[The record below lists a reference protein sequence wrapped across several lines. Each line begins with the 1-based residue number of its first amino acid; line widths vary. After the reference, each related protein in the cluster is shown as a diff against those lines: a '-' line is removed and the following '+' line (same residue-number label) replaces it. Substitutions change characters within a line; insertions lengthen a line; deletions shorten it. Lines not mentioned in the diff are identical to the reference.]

1 MVDFTV
7 RYLPEDTFS
16 FIIYSHVCSRTFFL
30 AILVFSFQI
39 AVYALLA
46 YDITDLTN
54 EINPFKL
61 PVNVEMPVRI
71 AEAFAIVVAVT
82 TQDDVQQALNLMRD
96 GYDQDPANHS
106 SLDQTFP
113 EATKAKW
120 ILSIFLR
127 AFEGLFG
134 LALTF
139 LLIMQSTT
147 VLDLLLNFLA
157 MEFVSQL
164 DDGVFV
170 LTRAGFFGR
179 TLSEE
184 AKRMSDED
192 TPYKVTVPCTASFA
206 AATYFII
213 LSGTFFAF
221 WWIIRTKQVSGEFLC
236 QQIFA
241 QFGDEVVP
249 MLGAFTGLYSRHTN
263 SYGNRLS
270 YIDDRVGGALLAYCL
285 EQKRWTLSLVTDNV
299 YDPCTWIAASDE
311 TIDFD
316 VLTTATSQWV
326 VKDAA
331 KGILPL
337 SQHFLACQDHMH
349 IDNLCG
355 KYGNRIIGDEDDK
368 YGCKCK
374 RGRYGLRC
382 EYKEPCQKMEI
393 SQDYNNGF
401 VKRGGTNSSSYFA
414 STFYLL
420 EGAEAYNHPVYTS
433 LLGTGQE
440 IIHHELLPPPDQD
453 VDVTLGDNQTL
464 SNVTDI
470 DIIVFTGVR
479 WILSYKSWFPGL
491 KDINDV
497 SEMAEYFSKKFHGHF
512 TKYTALYISEPAYVS
527 ETLYMDSQTGAE
539 ASPSNLKWQYSSA
552 LAAFQS
558 TFDQRLQPDLEKSP
572 VLTKFSCIEENG
584 VDGPG
589 LEKKSNGG
597 IGAFIGIALAAAFV
611 LTVAYFVCCPNRK
624 TQQMD
629 VEMEELQFDEN
640 EEIDVEQDVTA
651 AAECKVDDW

>member
-1 MVDFTV
+1 MIDFTE

-16 FIIYSHVCSRTFFL
+16 FIIYSRVCSRAFFL
-30 AILVFSFQI
+30 AILVFSFQV

-71 AEAFAIVVAVT
+71 AEAFAIVVAVI

-96 GYDQDPANHS
+96 GYDQDPMNHS

-113 EATKAKW
+113 KATKAKW

-127 AFEGLFG
+127 AFEGFFG

-164 DDGVFV
+164 DDVVFV

-179 TLSEE
+179 TLSEG
-184 AKRMSDED
+184 AKKMSDED
-192 TPYKVTVPCTASFA
+192 TPYKVSVSWTASFA

-213 LSGTFFAF
+213 LSVAFFAC

-249 MLGAFTGLYSRHTN
+249 MLGAFTGLFSRHTN

-285 EQKRWTLSLVTDNV
+285 EQKRWTLSLVTDN
-299 YDPCTWIAASDE
+299 DPCTWIAASDE

-337 SQHFLACQDHMH
+337 SQHFLICQDHMH

-368 YGCKCK
+368 YDCKCK

-393 SQDYNNGF
+393 SQGQGYNNGF
-401 VKRGGTNSSSYFA
+401 VKRGGTNSSYFA

-433 LLGTGQE
+433 LLGN
-440 IIHHELLPPPDQD
+440 DQD
-453 VDVTLGDNQTL
+453 VVVTLGDNQTL

-572 VLTKFSCIEENG
+572 VLTKFSCIKENDVNDTAG
-584 VDGPG
+584 F
-589 LEKKSNGG
+589 ERSNGG

-611 LTVAYFVCCPNRK
+611 LTVAYLVCQNRK
-624 TQQMD
+624 NQQMD

-640 EEIDVEQDVTA
+640 EEIDVEHDVTA